1 MSPHAG
7 VIMAASQS
15 WLKPKK
21 NARDK
26 LLSTVPS
33 SFLPIFSLAPV
44 FGWQKVKN
52 VFLRAENKQ
61 QQQQQHGNV

>member
-1 MSPHAG
+1 
-7 VIMAASQS
+7 MAASQS

-26 LLSTVPS
+26 LLSTVSS
-33 SFLPIFSLAPV
+33 SFLPTFSLAPV
-44 FGWQKVKN
+44 LGWQKVKS

-61 QQQQQHGNV
+61 TNNQQQQHGNV